1 MIFSLLLFNT
11 QELFC
16 RLMLE
21 KGLIFQCIRSMKCSF
36 NTNTLINASQIIQ
49 KVKNTKILGRGED
62 EKGHR
67 KKKRRGRE
75 KYVSKG
81 EEGKV
86 IAERDGKKEDEE
98 GEGNAGNILNKIEN
112 SRG

>member
-1 MIFSLLLFNT
+1 
-11 QELFC
+11 
-16 RLMLE
+16 MLE